1 MDGSKNFLGRGWSFP
16 PCFDASAGEVQMVE
30 AEEDI
35 RESLRILFSTQPGER
50 ILLPRYGCALHAL
63 VFESLSETLLTRIRT
78 VIEDAILY
86 FEPRIRLESVHID
99 KSAGTDGLLL
109 IGLEYTI
116 VQTNTRSNMVYP
128 FYLTEGTLVNQT
140 P

>member
-1 MDGSKNFLGRGWSFP
+1 MDGNKSFLGRGWSFP
-16 PCFDASAGEVQMVE
+16 PRFDASIGEVLMVE

-50 ILLPRYGCALHAL
+50 ILLPRYGCALHSL

-78 VIEDAILY
+78 VIADAILY
-86 FEPRIRLESVHID
+86 FEPRIRLEAVHID
-99 KSAGTDGLLL
+99 KTSSQEGLLL

-128 FYLTEGTLVNQT
+128 FYLTEGTLINQST
-140 P
+140 